1 MKKLTLLLAVIM
13 CALLI
18 VSCSNVDTPADTTT
32 QATPDTTAPVETQL
46 PPLSIV
52 SGGTTE
58 YKVIRSD
65 NSAKAVTDIS
75 VTLRSAIEQAYGLE
89 KMGIGTDFER
99 NVDPANRYQY
109 EILVGLTNRDESI
122 EAFDSIKY
130 NDFIIKVSGTRVAIV
145 GGNDEKTVEAVNYFI
160 ENYLEAD
167 SLLVYLEP
175 AKEGDK
181 LELDGN
187 HEFILRGEYAKDNI
201 TLLGSSISDFAIV
214 CPNSYKEYAQIMNQ
228 EIGGLCGNIL
238 PIHNDSSD
246 AVEKEII
253 IASTK
258 RGCSVAGYGYDDY
271 AIRVEG
277 NKIYVEGGSNY
288 AVGSG
293 CRELLNLIKDTNG
306 DIGASAL
313 NIKYVLPDRQDYIND
328 ISKLAMHWDIY
339 MDTPEWMLDFEEK
352 TAAMNDPDGR
362 LMSCIHRGEADFY
375 PENSIEGIISAIK
388 LGGDMVEIDPRLT
401 KDGVLILLHD
411 ETLTRTTNVAE
422 LAGKNGLPS
431 SHSFEMWTYEQL
443 QQLSLKEAAGGDN
456 AKLTNYKI
464 PTLDEAMKVCANRIF
479 IRLDV
484 KPDVANLCWSYEKDI
499 WPMMQ
504 KYESYTN
511 VIFTW
516 HSIFTGNGYA
526 TIKKY
531 KPLME
536 AACGSSA
543 FSFIG
548 MNASSNARSTLST
561 IASNKLDNCIRL
573 TDCNFTNTPMPEYLD
588 KVRVLMAALRGNA
601 RVYIDAHGSKSKYET
616 PECYAELHEMGIN
629 ILLVDKGY
637 ELCKYISENFTATEK

>member
-1 MKKLTLLLAVIM
+1 MKKLTLILAVVM

-18 VSCSNVDTPADTTT
+18 VSCSNADTPADDTTT
-32 QATPDTTAPVETQL
+32 EATPDTTAPVETQA

-65 NSAKAVTDIS
+65 NSAKDVTNAS
-75 VTLRSAIEQAYGLE
+75 VTLRTAIEQAYGLE

-99 NVDPANRYQY
+99 NVDPASRHPY

-122 EAFDSIKY
+122 EALDSIKY
-130 NDFIIKVSGTRVAIV
+130 NDFIIKVSGTRIAIV
-145 GGNDEKTVEAVNYFI
+145 GGNDAKTVEAVNYFI
-160 ENYLEAD
+160 ENYL
-167 SLLVYLEP
+167 
-175 AKEGDK
+175 KGDK
-181 LELDGN
+181 LELAAD
-187 HEFILRGEYAKDNI
+187 HEFVLRGEYEKDNVS
-201 TLLGSSISDFAIV
+201 LLGSDISEFVLV
-214 CPNSYKEYAQIMNQ
+214 CPNSYKEYANIMSQ
-228 EIGGLCGNIL
+228 EIGALCGNVL
-238 PIHNDSSD
+238 NVRGDSED
-246 AVEKEII
+246 AAEKEII

-258 RGCSVAGYGYDDY
+258 RGISLAGYGYDDY
-271 AIRVEG
+271 SIRVEG
-277 NKIYVEGGSNY
+277 NKIYIAGGSNY
-288 AVGSG
+288 AIGSG
-293 CRELLNLIKDTNG
+293 CRKLLDLIKETNG
-306 DIGASAL
+306 DITSSAL
-313 NIKYVLPDRQDYIND
+313 NINYVLPDRQEYIND

-411 ETLTRTTNVAE
+411 ETLTRTTNVE
-422 LAGKNGLPS
+422 EFAGKNGYPA
-431 SHSFEMWTYEQL
+431 SHRVEDWTYAQL
-443 QQLSLKEAAGGDN
+443 QALSLKQAAGGTN
-456 AKLTNYKI
+456 ANLTNYKI

-484 KPDVANLCWSYEKDI
+484 KGDSTHDICWNYEKDI
-499 WPMMQ
+499 WPLMQ

-516 HSIFTGNGYA
+516 HSIFTRNGYA
-526 TIKKY
+526 AIKKY
-531 KPLME
+531 KPMME

-548 MNASSNARSTLST
+548 MKASGNARSTLST
-561 IASNKLDNCIRL
+561 ISANKLDNCIRL
-573 TDCNFTNTPMPEYLD
+573 TDCNFGDTPMPEYLD
-588 KVRVLMAALRGNA
+588 KVRVLMAAIRGNA
-601 RVYIDAHGSKSKYET
+601 RVYIDAHGAKSKYET
-616 PECYAELHEMGIN
+616 PECYAELHEIGIN
-629 ILLVDKGY
+629 VLLVDKGY